1 MDEPRAAVDAVLRGV
16 LLEVVPDAFRRAV
29 DGVVDLG
36 ELDEAAE
43 VGMPVEQLVE
53 GFVDDGGAQPRG
65 LELQARLFVDL
76 TAAERQCERLVQRL
90 ATLESGDDLTRQLA
104 HRPGHAL
111 PPFDRMNA
119 VFVVPRAAR
128 QGYASQQDDPVP
140 RSGGCQGHADGSAAT
155 CPTLALASVMRRAS
169 DATSR
174 PLREAHHDR
183 PPLRDRAHRP
193 VRAAHGGRGLHVD
206 DGADPGLRDGFGCC
220 ARRCRRCC
228 RCLLL
233 RRLLHCCGRR
243 RPSPSP
249 RQRRPARPR
258 QSRPSL
264 ESPRPAPLLEGLV
277 NADGTA
283 FSLADHAGSPTLVF
297 FGYTHCPDVC
307 PATIGEIF
315 GVFQSAPGTQA
326 VFVSVDP
333 ERDTPE
339 FLASW
344 TQYFP
349 EGFHAVTGSP
359 GSVRRAADEY
369 GVKYARVESSST
381 TGYTM
386 SHTANVY
393 LIDGDGQLRRT
404 YPFGTPAAEMAADI
418 QTLQAG

>member
-1 MDEPRAAVDAVLRGV
+1 MTARHPATVLTGLSALLIVAVACTST
-16 LLEVVPDAFRRAV
+16 
-29 DGVVDLG
+29 
-36 ELDEAAE
+36 
-43 VGMPVEQLVE
+43 
-53 GFVDDGGAQPRG
+53 
-65 LELQARLFVDL
+65 
-76 TAAERQCERLVQRL
+76 TAP
-90 ATLESGDDLTRQLA
+90 T
-104 HRPGHAL
+104 P
-111 PPFDRMNA
+111 
-119 VFVVPRAAR
+119 
-128 QGYASQQDDPVP
+128 
-140 RSGGCQGHADGSAAT
+140 GSAT
-155 CPTLALASVMRRAS
+155 ASAVAAAPSAVAAAPSAAS
-169 DATSR
+169 APSAAAAAPASPGPIASTAPAGTS
-174 PLREAHHDR
+174 
-183 PPLRDRAHRP
+183 
-193 VRAAHGGRGLHVD
+193 
-206 DGADPGLRDGFGCC
+206 
-220 ARRCRRCC
+220 
-228 RCLLL
+228 
-233 RRLLHCCGRR
+233 
-243 RPSPSP
+243 
-249 RQRRPARPR
+249 PAVPAG
-258 QSRPSL
+258 L

-277 NADGTA
+277 NADGTP
-283 FSLADHAGSPTLVF
+283 FSLADHGGSPTLVF

-404 YPFGTPAAEMAADI
+404 YPFGTPAAAMAADI